1 MGVSTSME
9 IGLAS
14 LAIIV
19 LLFTIGSGSMIMSL
33 FFETDDSLVYQQPQ
47 IVQPK
52 PVEHIAAYYEEDDLL
67 ELDEGLLDD

>member
-1 MGVSTSME
+1 MGISTSME

-14 LAIIV
+14 LAIIA

-33 FFETDDSLVYQQPQ
+33 FFDKNDSFTYRQPQ

-67 ELDEGLLDD
+67 ELDEGLLDV

>member
-1 MGVSTSME
+1 MGISTSME

-14 LAIIV
+14 LAIIA

-33 FFETDDSLVYQQPQ
+33 FFEKDDSLIYRQPQ